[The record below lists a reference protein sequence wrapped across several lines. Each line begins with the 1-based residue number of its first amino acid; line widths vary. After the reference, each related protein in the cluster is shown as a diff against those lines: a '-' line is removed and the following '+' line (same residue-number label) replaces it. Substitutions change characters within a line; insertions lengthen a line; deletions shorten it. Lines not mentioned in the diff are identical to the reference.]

1 MRKLIPAV
9 LFAASLLAPGQMQ
22 AQEANGELERELRSM
37 VIEPSPAEADRAVLK
52 DFLDRDDVQ
61 EVASERGID
70 AERLQDRVAT
80 LDGEEASEL
89 AQRVRDV
96 QDDLDQVGGDTLV
109 ISATTVIIILLIIL
123 LVAVVR
129 SGGSPCWRPR
139 RAGSCPVRR
148 TRAPPVRRCR
158 RGHGGAVLGGAAR
171 RRRGLRPSRSG
182 GPGRHSGVRPP

>member
-123 LVAVVR
+123 LVAV
-129 SGGSPCWRPR
+129 
-139 RAGSCPVRR
+139 A
-148 TRAPPVRRCR
+148 
-158 RGHGGAVLGGAAR
+158 
-171 RRRGLRPSRSG
+171 
-182 GPGRHSGVRPP
+182 

>member
-9 LFAASLLAPGQMQ
+9 LFAASLLVPGPIQ
-22 AQEANGELERELRSM
+22 AQEANGELERELRGM
-37 VIEPSPAEADRAVLK
+37 VTEPSPAEADRAVLQ

-123 LVAVVR
+123 LVAV
-129 SGGSPCWRPR
+129 
-139 RAGSCPVRR
+139 A
-148 TRAPPVRRCR
+148 
-158 RGHGGAVLGGAAR
+158 
-171 RRRGLRPSRSG
+171 
-182 GPGRHSGVRPP
+182 